1 MEWNM
6 IIVNKGSK
14 RFWNEQK
21 MHELLFMEST
31 ALSLKT
37 RFSTFLMEATDT
49 VFWMHL
55 GLSYTY
61 LILPLFPSATI
72 IYSLAYIQ
80 YSWITI
86 TYHIKPH
93 IYVGR
98 LWKYRH
104 VFIFC
109 LLMFIKHT
117 DTEADKTM
125 FAIKIGNAVQQMRYL
140 TRALIYIYIYI

>member
-1 MEWNM
+1 
-6 IIVNKGSK
+6 
-14 RFWNEQK
+14 
-21 MHELLFMEST
+21 
-31 ALSLKT
+31 
-37 RFSTFLMEATDT
+37 
-49 VFWMHL
+49 MHL
-55 GLSYTY
+55 GLSYPY
-61 LILPLFPSATI
+61 LILPLFPLATI

-98 LWKYRH
+98 LWKHRH

-117 DTEADKTM
+117 DKEADKTIL
-125 FAIKIGNAVQQMRYL
+125 AIKIGNAVQQMRYL
-140 TRALIYIYIYI
+140 TRALICIYIYIYLVIFQYFFHSTIENFICKNNSKSKKFICGSLNLLHWQFIRFHFLS

>member
-1 MEWNM
+1 
-6 IIVNKGSK
+6 
-14 RFWNEQK
+14 
-21 MHELLFMEST
+21 
-31 ALSLKT
+31 
-37 RFSTFLMEATDT
+37 
-49 VFWMHL
+49 MHL
-55 GLSYTY
+55 GLSYPY
-61 LILPLFPSATI
+61 LILPLFPLATI

-98 LWKYRH
+98 LWKHRH

-117 DTEADKTM
+117 DKEADKTI

-140 TRALIYIYIYI
+140 TRALIYIYLVISQYLFYSTIVNFICKNDTKSKSLFVLGLNLLHWQFIRSHFLS